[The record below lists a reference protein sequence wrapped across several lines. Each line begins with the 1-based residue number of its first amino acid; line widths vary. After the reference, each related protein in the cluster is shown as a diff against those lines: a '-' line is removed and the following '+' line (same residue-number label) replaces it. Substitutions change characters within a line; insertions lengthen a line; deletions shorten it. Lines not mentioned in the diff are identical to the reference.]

1 MLVCDLL
8 VYRQRAVSGNMRR
21 SLLVLMTTAL
31 LACGGTLVPAAAQMP
46 QAPPKKGC
54 DCGSLKLLEPR
65 LKQALAAAE
74 KKFGAGSP
82 QTAVALTA
90 LAHAYARASEYKK
103 AEPLFA
109 RAVAI
114 GQKHT
119 SDSPATLAHTLTR
132 QGSMY
137 AAMNSFAKAETALTR
152 ARKLEEPP
160 AKIPSL
166 LAAETAGELGRLY
179 LNQSQYE
186 RAEPL
191 LKRSLTTKEKVLG
204 PAHKEL
210 RPELQSLARMY
221 MGRRNLPVAEGY
233 LKRDIAIAEKGAIAK
248 SRPSMSLTWD
258 MEYLAWVYGQQGKYA
273 LAEPLL
279 RRAVEDR
286 EKVLGAE
293 SPVLV
298 RTLKQYAAVLRHT
311 GKATQADKLDARARA
326 IAAKHPGKGGCD
338 GCDG

>member
-1 MLVCDLL
+1 
-8 VYRQRAVSGNMRR
+8 
-21 SLLVLMTTAL
+21 MTTSL
-31 LACGGTLVPAAAQMP
+31 FACCWTLVPAAAQMP

-54 DCGSLKLLEPR
+54 DCGSLKLLEPK

-74 KKFGAGSP
+74 KKFGAGSTE
-82 QTAVALTA
+82 TAVALTA
-90 LAHAYARASEYKK
+90 LAHAYALASEYKK

-114 GQKHT
+114 GQGRLT
-119 SDSPATLAHTLTR
+119 DSPADSPATLAHTLTR

-137 AAMNSFAKAETALTR
+137 AAMNSFARAETAFTR
-152 ARKLEEPP
+152 ALKLEEPP

-179 LNQSQYE
+179 LNRSQYE

-191 LKRSLTTKEKVLG
+191 LKRSLTTKEQVLG

-221 MGRRNLPVAEGY
+221 MGRRNLPAAEGY
-233 LKRDIAIAEKGAIAK
+233 LKRDIAIAEKGASAK

-258 MEYLAWVYGQQGKYA
+258 IEYLAWVYGQEGNYA

-279 RRAVEDR
+279 RRAVVDR